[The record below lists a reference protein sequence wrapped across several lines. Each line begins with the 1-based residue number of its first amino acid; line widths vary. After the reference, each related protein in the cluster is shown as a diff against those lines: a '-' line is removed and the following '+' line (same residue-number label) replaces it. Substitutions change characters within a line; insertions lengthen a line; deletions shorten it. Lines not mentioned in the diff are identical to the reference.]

1 MSENSLDKERQ
12 NLFACYA
19 RGSYALS
26 NNWNIS
32 AGMRV
37 EFLNFKYFSN
47 KVLVKELSKSYTN
60 YLPELSVS
68 YKTKSIVLM

>member
-1 MSENSLDKERQ
+1 MLCQRH
-12 NLFACYA
+12 
-19 RGSYALS
+19 YALS

-32 AGMRV
+32 AGMRA

-47 KVLVKELSKSYTN
+47 NVLVKEQSKSYAN

-68 YKTKSIVLM
+68 YKTKKYSIDVDYSETIRRPSYG